1 MPFGLVSSEQ
11 IDDYWS
17 QNTRRKIFYAYPNG
31 TAPLTGLLSMSES
44 EDTPQPSFGWNEER
58 WQETSST
65 TIVNPTSAANK
76 DGPFA
81 LTGTTTAAGDANGKF
96 TVAQFGA
103 SRIYVVDGTKFQT
116 NDTVRVFGIP
126 MTTGAGP
133 TPTGTVD
140 ISGRVVSVGATF
152 IEVEAT
158 TAWTGILNAASGL
171 GKMVVL
177 TGSAHAE
184 GQRSGQ
190 GGIVFPFEILNNT
203 QIFKTPYEMTRTA
216 LKEPLRYDKTGAY
229 KDMSKSNGIKHLAS
243 IERAAFFGEKAKT
256 TTVDADT
263 GQTVPRRFTGGLRW
277 FLDQWEKGTDYG
289 QPDVSAAVD
298 WRTAPNKRVIKLN
311 STTITKGDF
320 NLLMARLFERTNNSS
335 WDKLCLCGPEY
346 LAKVADMFERQ
357 LQFNSLRDEGFDG
370 FNFKLVRHM
379 SNSGE
384 VYYKQHP
391 LFTSAEMRNSAFY
404 VDLGYVGYRP
414 LSDSDTDIQPMIQL
428 PDADKRKDQWLTECG
443 FEFRFPEANLYVEN
457 LGGITLS

>member
-1 MPFGLVSSEQ
+1 MPLGLVSSEQ

-31 TAPLTGLLSMSES
+31 TAPLTGLLSMMDS
-44 EDTPQPSFGWNEER
+44 EDTPQPAFGWNEER
-58 WQETSST
+58 WQETST
-65 TIVNPTSAANK
+65 TAAVNPTSAANK
-76 DGPFA
+76 DGPFTT
-81 LTGTTTAAGDANGKF
+81 TGTTTAAGDANGKF

-103 SRIYVVDGTKFQT
+103 
-116 NDTVRVFGIP
+116 VRVYVTDASIFQVNDNVKLFGVGF
-126 MTTGAGP
+126 TSGAGP
-133 TPTGTVD
+133 AATGSVDVTGRVTATGT
-140 ISGRVVSVGATF
+140 GYL
-152 IEVEAT
+152 ELEAT
-158 TAWTGILNAASGL
+158 TAWTGVLNAAATNGHR
-171 GKMVVL
+171 VVL
-177 TGSAHAE
+177 IGTAYAEGARTGS
-184 GQRSGQ
+184 
-190 GGIVFPFEILNNT
+190 GGIVFPYEITNYT

-216 LKEPLRYDKTGAY
+216 LKEPLKYDKTGAY

-243 IERAAFFGEKAKT
+243 IERAAFFGEQAKT
-256 TTVDADT
+256 TTVDPDT

-277 FLDQWEKGTDYG
+277 FLDQWEKGTTYG
-289 QPDVSAAVD
+289 QVDCSTAAD
-298 WRTAPNKRVIKLN
+298 WRTAPNKRVIKLGG
-311 STTITKGDF
+311 TTITKGDF
-320 NLLMARLFERTNNSS
+320 NLLMARLFERTNNTS

-404 VDLGYVGYRP
+404 LDLGYIGYRP

-457 LGGITLS
+457 LGGITLT

>member
-58 WQETSST
+58 WQETST
-65 TIVNPTSAANK
+65 TAAVNPTSAANK

-103 SRIYVVDGTKFQT
+103 SRIYVTDATMFQV
-116 NDTVRVFGIP
+116 NDSVKLFGVGF
-126 MTTGAGP
+126 TTGAGP
-133 TPTGTVD
+133 AATGSTD
-140 ISGRVVSVGATF
+140 IAGRVTAVGSGY

-158 TAWTGILNAASGL
+158 TAWTGILNAAVTN
-171 GKMVVL
+171 GKRVVL
-177 TGSAHAE
+177 IGTAYAE
-184 GQRSGQ
+184 GARTGT
-190 GGIVFPFEILNNT
+190 GGIVFPYEILNNT

-229 KDMSKSNGIKHLAS
+229 KDMSKTNGIKHLAS
-243 IERAAFFGEKAKT
+243 IERAAFFGEQAKT
-256 TTVDADT
+256 TTVDPDT

-277 FLDQWEKGTDYG
+277 FLDDWEKGTSYG
-289 QPDVSAAVD
+289 QPDVSTAAD
-298 WRTAPNKRVIKLN
+298 WRTAPNKRVIKCGG
-311 STTITKGDF
+311 TTITKADF
-320 NLLMARLFERTNNSS
+320 NLLMARLFERTNNTSC
-335 WDKLCLCGPEY
+335 DKLCLCGPEY

-370 FNFKLVRHM
+370 FNFKLVRHL

-404 VDLGYVGYRP
+404 IDLGYVGYRP

-457 LGGITLS
+457 IGGITLT

>member
-31 TAPLTGLLSMSES
+31 TAPLTGLLSMMES
-44 EDTPQPSFGWNEER
+44 EFTPQPQFGWNEER
-58 WQETSST
+58 WTETST
-65 TIVNPTSAANK
+65 TAAVNPTSAANK

-103 SRIYVVDGTKFQT
+103 SRIYVADSSMFQV
-116 NDTVRVFGIP
+116 NDSVKLFGVGF
-126 MTTGAGP
+126 TTGAGP
-133 TPTGTVD
+133 AATGSTD
-140 ISGRVVSVGATF
+140 IAGRVTAVGTGY

-158 TAWTGILNAASGL
+158 TAWTGILNAAVTN
-171 GKMVVL
+171 GKRLVL
-177 TGSAHAE
+177 IGTAYAE
-184 GQRSGQ
+184 GARTGT
-190 GGIVFPFEILNNT
+190 GGYVLPYEILNNT

-216 LKEPLRYDKTGAY
+216 LKEPLRYDKSGAY

-243 IERAAFFGEKAKT
+243 IERAAFWGEKAKT
-256 TTVDADT
+256 TTVDPDT

-289 QPDVSAAVD
+289 QPDVSTAAD
-298 WRTAPNKRVIKLN
+298 WRLAPNKRVIKLGG
-311 STTITKGDF
+311 TTITKGDF
-320 NLLMARLFERTNNSS
+320 NLLMARLFERTNNTS
-335 WDKLCLCGPEY
+335 WDKLGLCGPEY

-370 FNFKLVRHM
+370 FNFKLVRHL

-391 LFTSAEMRNSAFY
+391 LFTSAEMRNSCFY
-404 VDLGYVGYRP
+404 IDLGYVGYRP

-443 FEFRFPEANLYVEN
+443 FEYRFPEANMYVEN
-457 LGGITLS
+457 LGGITLA